1 MPPILTR
8 FVIIENNESDEAEML
23 HGATG
28 KSSDV
33 HDGDAPTVV
42 EPDFDVPFE
51 RRRQIFE

>member
-1 MPPILTR
+1 MQPILTR

-23 HGATG
+23 HGATR

-33 HDGDAPTVV
+33 HDGDAPIVV
-42 EPDFDVPFE
+42 EPDFDASSE

>member
-1 MPPILTR
+1 MPSILTR

-42 EPDFDVPFE
+42 EPDFDASSE

>member
-23 HGATG
+23 HGATR

-33 HDGDAPTVV
+33 HDGDAPIVV
-42 EPDFDVPFE
+42 EPDFDASSE